1 MKVSREE
8 MQKTRRRLV
17 EAGAR
22 VISERG
28 FRDATMRDIA
38 ERAKVGDATIY
49 KYFPTKEGLLFG
61 FFELR
66 MEDLVTRLKA
76 VPDFHHYR
84 FQEQL
89 HVVLETQLALFAPD
103 RDFIRIA
110 YQGVFLSNWLGAAE
124 GARTT
129 KARFLEIIDDL
140 VGSAVEV
147 GEFPEL
153 PCQRL
158 FYELLWEYTI
168 GITYYWLDD
177 TSPKYVRTTEMLD
190 KSLAVLDALLASQV
204 LSRAVDLVQFLI
216 REHVLARI
224 PDRKR
229 GLYADADKPP
239 KRPFMAENAPSAK
252 RGKTKSKKR

>member
-1 MKVSREE
+1 MKVSKEE

-17 EAGAR
+17 ESGAR

-38 ERAKVGDATIY
+38 EHAKVGDTTIY
-49 KYFPTKEGLLFG
+49 KYFPTKESLLFG

-66 MEDLVTRLKA
+66 MEDLVARLKA

-89 HVVLETQLALFAPD
+89 HVLLETQLALFAED

-124 GARTT
+124 GARAT
-129 KARFLEIIDDL
+129 KARFLEVINDL
-140 VGSAVEV
+140 VTSAVEV
-147 GEFPEL
+147 GEFAEP
-153 PCQRL
+153 PCPQL
-158 FYELLWEYTI
+158 LYELLWEYAI

-177 TSPKYVRTTEMLD
+177 TSPRYVRTTAMLD

-204 LSRAVDLVQFLI
+204 LSHLVDLIQFLI
-216 REHVLARI
+216 REHVLSRI
-224 PDRKR
+224 PESKR
-229 GLYADADKPP
+229 GAPSARADRRP
-239 KRPFMAENAPSAK
+239 KRPFLAERAPSP
-252 RGKTKSKKR
+252 RRRKKR